1 MKSRQQDAN
10 IHFMGEFIMSIRRL
24 LVTVLMGMFLVTVQ
38 TSIADE
44 PPSESNAAPSYRVFV
59 VSHTHSDLCW
69 PNSIEAC
76 LDANVAAI
84 AKSVEIAEREPSYRF
99 TMEHA
104 LFLREYLRRYPD
116 KQDVVKRLMQSGAI
130 EIGAFYTGPWELT
143 CGGEGL
149 VRQLYLGKRWLKEH
163 LGVDALYVWNVD
175 VAGHTAQMPQIL
187 RKAGIEGLVISAGA
201 TDNTFEQPYVL
212 HETRGPFLFRWQSP
226 DGSIVPTW
234 STPWGY
240 GAGEIMGLRKNDLK
254 EFAQKLPTFLEDIR
268 KNHSAHGL
276 PKIAFLT
283 DGTDIQSPSSQV
295 DANIQKWNETKRLS
309 PMTHASTAELFAA
322 VAKESLP
329 TYPGEMPSPWDSMQ
343 AQGNECFMLD
353 RRLEG
358 RLLAAEKAASLAS
371 LLTPAFAYPHNTFT
385 KIWENRLF
393 AVEHNWGG
401 NKGEISD
408 RQKTDKIEEACRWN
422 DGNLQTALDAV
433 AAAIRPA
440 RQDATPIIVFNPL
453 SWDRRDIVV
462 CDVPLPKEKAENLGI
477 VDSANKP
484 IPHQIVARGSGE
496 QAGAV
501 RVAFPADVPSLG
513 YATYYVVEEQST
525 APAALP
531 FQVDEANTTFENRF
545 YRIRFDPSTGAIQSI
560 LDKRTQNELVR
571 QGGKYQCNEL
581 IAVEDNEVDIR
592 MHLTG
597 KEWRMREHPSK
608 IRVAENGPVRLV
620 IEVDGRLLEGS
631 TCRQEIFLYQDLP
644 RIDLATTVD
653 WEGKRNVQLHQIF
666 PLNVPNPTARYA
678 VPYGWQEYGKE
689 LKYAA
694 PWPFGPI
701 AGYPS
706 RGVRGWIELANEST
720 RVSLASECNFAAFK
734 DLSADAGVEFVIQP
748 LLLRTV
754 RSCGN
759 EGLYYEQKGKHRFR
773 FSLQSSADSA
783 RLGAEFDSPLLSQAV
798 KPSPA
803 SGSLPDRLS
812 LVRIKPENVQ
822 IAVVKKA
829 EDDRGFILRLVEVK
843 GSKEQHRAE
852 VQFARPV
859 KEAVK
864 TNIIEE
870 DEAAL
875 STDGDSVSIPIAPF
889 GIETVRV
896 SF

>member
-24 LVTVLMGMFLVTVQ
+24 LATLLMGMFPVTVQ

-44 PPSESNAAPSYRVFV
+44 PPSESDAAPSYRVFV

-104 LFLREYLRRYPD
+104 IFLREYLRRYPD

-149 VRQLYLGKRWLKEH
+149 VRQLYLGKRWIKEH

-187 RKAGIEGLVISAGA
+187 RKAGIEGLAISAGA

-295 DANIQKWNETKRLS
+295 DANIQKWNETKRLP

-371 LLTPAFAYPHNTFT
+371 LLTPAFTYPHNTFT

-433 AAAIRPA
+433 AAAKRAISLR
-440 RQDATPIIVFNPL
+440 L
-453 SWDRRDIVV
+453 S
-462 CDVPLPKEKAENLGI
+462 
-477 VDSANKP
+477 
-484 IPHQIVARGSGE
+484 GSGSTPE
-496 QAGAV
+496 ANVLSMTVNRPRRLASSAIAGRSTSLSRGFEGLSIQIIRVFGRIAEWLESQSDIIRVIYPGLKSHPQHDLARRQMGAFGGMISAV
-501 RVAFPADVPSLG
+501 VAGGLERSRRFLECCRIFTLAESLG
-513 YATYYVVEEQST
+513 GVES
-525 APAALP
+525 
-531 FQVDEANTTFENRF
+531 
-545 YRIRFDPSTGAIQSI
+545 
-560 LDKRTQNELVR
+560 
-571 QGGKYQCNEL
+571 L
-581 IAVEDNEVDIR
+581 I
-592 MHLTG
+592 
-597 KEWRMREHPSK
+597 EHPALMTHAS
-608 IRVAENGPVRLV
+608 IPPQQRAAIG
-620 IEVDGRLLEGS
+620 IEDG
-631 TCRQEIFLYQDLP
+631 
-644 RIDLATTVD
+644 
-653 WEGKRNVQLHQIF
+653 
-666 PLNVPNPTARYA
+666 
-678 VPYGWQEYGKE
+678 
-689 LKYAA
+689 
-694 PWPFGPI
+694 
-701 AGYPS
+701 
-706 RGVRGWIELANEST
+706 
-720 RVSLASECNFAAFK
+720 
-734 DLSADAGVEFVIQP
+734 
-748 LLLRTV
+748 
-754 RSCGN
+754 
-759 EGLYYEQKGKHRFR
+759 
-773 FSLQSSADSA
+773 
-783 RLGAEFDSPLLSQAV
+783 
-798 KPSPA
+798 
-803 SGSLPDRLS
+803 
-812 LVRIKPENVQ
+812 LVRI
-822 IAVVKKA
+822 
-829 EDDRGFILRLVEVK
+829 
-843 GSKEQHRAE
+843 
-852 VQFARPV
+852 
-859 KEAVK
+859 
-864 TNIIEE
+864 
-870 DEAAL
+870 
-875 STDGDSVSIPIAPF
+875 SV
-889 GIETVRV
+889 GIEHVDDLIADLDQALQQ
-896 SF
+896 SAGK